1 MIKKLYLMRHGE
13 TLFNVLKKVQGACDS
28 PLTEKGIQQAKL
40 ARDFFQENGIK
51 FDHLYASTQERA
63 CDTLEI
69 ISESKE
75 YQRLKGLKEMNHGL
89 YEGEPQ
95 FLQPDGAEYFET
107 FYSQFGGESL
117 SAVQKRMSSTLQHI
131 MALDDHQQ
139 VLAVSHNGACVSF
152 LQTLQQE
159 NKDELIQAYPNCA
172 IFIFNYMDKQ
182 FELVDI
188 IDPVL
193 KVSIYKSKKQRLI

>member
-13 TLFNVLKKVQGACDS
+13 TLFNVLKKVQGTCDS

-51 FDHLYASTQERA
+51 FDHLTP
-63 CDTLEI
+63 LPKI

-117 SAVQKRMSSTLQHI
+117 SAVQKRVSSTLHHI
-131 MALDDHQQ
+131 MAIDDHQQ

-159 NKDELIQAYPNCA
+159 NKDELIRAYPNCA

-188 IDPVL
+188 IDPVM
-193 KVSIYKSKKQRLI
+193 KESILC

>member
-28 PLTEKGIQQAKL
+28 PLTDKGIQQAKL

-117 SAVQKRMSSTLQHI
+117 SAV
-131 MALDDHQQ
+131 
-139 VLAVSHNGACVSF
+139 
-152 LQTLQQE
+152 
-159 NKDELIQAYPNCA
+159 
-172 IFIFNYMDKQ
+172 
-182 FELVDI
+182 
-188 IDPVL
+188 
-193 KVSIYKSKKQRLI
+193 

>member
-28 PLTEKGIQQAKL
+28 PLTEKGIQQAKS
-40 ARDFFQENGIK
+40 AREYFQENNID

-63 CDTLEI
+63 SDTLELVT
-69 ISESKE
+69 ESKD
-75 YQRLKGLKEMNHGL
+75 YQRLKGLKEMHHGL

-95 FLQPDGAEYFET
+95 FLQPNGAEYFES

-117 SAVQKRMSSTLQHI
+117 SAVQERVSSTLHQI
-131 MALDDHQQ
+131 MANDDHQQ
-139 VLAVSHNGACVSF
+139 VLAVSHNGACISF

-159 NKDELIQAYPNCA
+159 NKDELIRAYPNCA
-172 IFIFNYMDKQ
+172 IFIIHYIDGQ
-182 FELVDI
+182 FYLEDIVD
-188 IDPVL
+188 PATKL
-193 KVSIYKSKKQRLI
+193 SIL

>member
-1 MIKKLYLMRHGE
+1 MKKKLYLMRHGE

-28 PLTEKGIQQAKL
+28 PLTEKGIQQAQL
-40 ARDFFQENGIK
+40 ARDFFQEHGIK
-51 FDHLYASTQERA
+51 FDHAYSSTQERA
-63 CDTLEI
+63 CDTLEVI
-69 ISESKE
+69 TESKE

-117 SAVQKRMSSTLQHI
+117 SAVQKRVSATLHQI
-131 MALDDHQQ
+131 MAIEDHQQ
-139 VLAVSHNGACVSF
+139 VLAVSHNGACIAF

-159 NKDELIQAYPNCA
+159 NKDELIRAYPNCA
-172 IFIFNYMDKQ
+172 IFIFNYAEKQ
-182 FELVDI
+182 FELEDI
-188 IDPVL
+188 IDPST
-193 KVSIYKSKKQRLI
+193 KQSILF